1 MSHGGKLIVMAGPS
15 GVGKGTL
22 AKFIVENYS
31 GYHLS
36 VSATT
41 RAARSGEVE
50 GVSYFFV
57 SEPDFMKKVESGQ
70 MLEWATVHGKHSYG
84 TPRAAV
90 EEALG
95 RGLNVLLEID
105 VQGAFQ
111 VKDAFSQAVLVFVK
125 PPSFEELRNR
135 LDKRGTESEPEKLV
149 RLRTAEIEL
158 ERASNFD
165 FVVINDAV
173 ARCAQEVVDLI
184 EST

>member
-1 MSHGGKLIVMAGPS
+1 MSHDGKLIVMAGPS
-15 GVGKGTL
+15 AVGKGTL

-41 RAARSGEVE
+41 RAARNGEVE

-111 VKDAFSQAVLVFVK
+111 VKQTFSRAVLVFVK

-135 LDKRGTESEPEKLV
+135 LDKRGTESEQEKLV
-149 RLRTAEIEL
+149 RLKTAEIEL
-158 ERASNFD
+158 EQAADFD
-165 FVVINDAV
+165 FVVINDDV

-184 EST
+184 QST